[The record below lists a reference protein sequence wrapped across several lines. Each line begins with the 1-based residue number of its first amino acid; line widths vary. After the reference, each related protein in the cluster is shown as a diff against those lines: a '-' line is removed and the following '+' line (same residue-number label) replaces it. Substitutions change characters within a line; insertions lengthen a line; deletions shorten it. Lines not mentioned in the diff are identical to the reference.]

1 MKSFY
6 ELLGASAD
14 DDAEAVK
21 KAFRKAVKAHH
32 PDLHPNDPDALERF
46 RQVIAARASHD
57 RRLALERHRLKV
69 ERQRRQSQRERQQL
83 RFKLRGTT
91 VAVATVVALVGG
103 YGVFAP
109 ISMTAMMEIAKD
121 RDAATTGAVVSQTAT
136 VVAANENENPSAPI
150 APAKAE
156 AVKGDIDNAG
166 KPIETTG
173 AHVIEPTDAPDQGQQ
188 RHKHDGTEVP
198 NGASKPSADKQDA
211 KVVNEANK
219 PSDDAAAIM
228 RLVMQRL
235 RDSGDAQATAGRELT
250 LGYAK
255 VPDEANKPSAGKHED
270 AKVPNEAHELSD
282 DAAAIMRFVMQRLRD
297 GLDAQATAGRE
308 LALGPPA
315 TDASFYRERGI
326 AAYGSGDFLGA
337 IGNFDEAIRLN
348 PNDAQSYNIRGNVW
362 DELGIL
368 ERALAD
374 YDEAIRI
381 DPNNPAV
388 FHDRAILWQREGE
401 LDKAL
406 IDLDRA
412 IRFSFSDVNMYCDRG
427 LVWYQKGRHDR
438 AVADFDRAIKLEPN
452 SAAACIKRGLIVH
465 RNSKFKLAFATVN
478 QAIRVD
484 PSIFDA
490 LLGANLHP

>member
-1 MKSFY
+1 MNTLY
-6 ELLGASAD
+6 DLLGVRPDAD
-14 DDAEAVK
+14 DETLK
-21 KAFRKAVKAHH
+21 RAFRKAAKTTH
-32 PDLHPNDPDALERF
+32 PDLGAGDPDALLRF
-46 RQVIAARASHD
+46 RQIVIARDILRDAKQRAVYN
-57 RRLALERHRLKV
+57 RLLEW
-69 ERQRRQSQRERQQL
+69 ERQRL
-83 RFKLRGTT
+83 RSKWKRMVIFDAIAIA
-91 VAVATVVALVGG
+91 VIAVAMVEG
-103 YGVFAP
+103 YRLFVP
-109 ISMTAMMEIAKD
+109 IPTTA
-121 RDAATTGAVVSQTAT
+121 
-136 VVAANENENPSAPI
+136 VAAVKQDDDTSI
-150 APAKAE
+150 AVAAVKTDG
-156 AVKGDIDNAG
+156 VKGDIDNAG
-166 KPIETTG
+166 KPVETTG
-173 AHVIEPTDAPDQGQQ
+173 AQVIEPTDAPDQGQQ
-188 RHKHDGTEVP
+188 RDKHDGTEVP
-198 NGASKPSADKQDA
+198 DEANKLSADKHEDA
-211 KVVNEANK
+211 KVLNEANK
-219 PSDDAAAIM
+219 PSDDAGAIM

-235 RDSGDAQATAGRELT
+235 RDGGDAQAAAGRELA
-250 LGYAK
+250 LG
-255 VPDEANKPSAGKHED
+255 PPSAGKHED

-315 TDASFYRERGI
+315 ADASFYRERGI

-406 IDLDRA
+406 VDLDRA
-412 IRFSFSDVNMYCDRG
+412 IRFSFFDVNMYCDRG

-438 AVADFDRAIKLEPN
+438 AVADFDRAIKLDPN